1 MYAHYHYHI
10 TMTILCF
17 FLGRF
22 YGYSNYSCYHL
33 FGPCCVFAQV
43 NIGIGVLTLS
53 RAVRDNGD
61 CWVLISKPAL
71 GLDFILYL

>member
-10 TMTILCF
+10 TMTILWVL
-17 FLGRF
+17 LGRF